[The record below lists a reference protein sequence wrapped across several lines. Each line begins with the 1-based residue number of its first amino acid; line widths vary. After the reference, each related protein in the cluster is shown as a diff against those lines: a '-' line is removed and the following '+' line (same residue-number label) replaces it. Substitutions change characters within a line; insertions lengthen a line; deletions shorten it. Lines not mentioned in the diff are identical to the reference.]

1 MFHFCCIGIHTA
13 AMDML
18 GGSGVGKQC
27 RTADI
32 MADAAYSILTK
43 PKSYTGNFVIDEEL
57 LRTEGIKDFD
67 VYAVSPGSNVK
78 LLKICD
84 KYKCLFYKPHIWFC
98 GLLLN
103 WSATIK
109 INLHCTEL

>member
-1 MFHFCCIGIHTA
+1 MLYIILTDVSLLFIGIHTA

-18 GGSGVGKQC
+18 GGSGVEKQC

-78 LLKICD
+78 LLKN
-84 KYKCLFYKPHIWFC
+84 YVT
-98 GLLLN
+98 N
-103 WSATIK
+103 
-109 INLHCTEL
+109 INVFFINSISLT